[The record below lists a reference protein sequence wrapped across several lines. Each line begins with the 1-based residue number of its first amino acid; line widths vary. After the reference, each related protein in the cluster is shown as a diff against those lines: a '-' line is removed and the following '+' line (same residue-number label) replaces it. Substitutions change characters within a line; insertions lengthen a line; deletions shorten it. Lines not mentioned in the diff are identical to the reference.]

1 MPTMGES
8 LLGPRW
14 LCSFVQMISRL
25 GRREDSRRRQIL
37 RRVALLNC
45 MQVAFM
51 L

>member
-1 MPTMGES
+1 MPTMGQS

-14 LCSFVQMISRL
+14 LCSFMQMISRL
-25 GRREDSRRRQIL
+25 DRWEERRRRQIL
-37 RRVALLNC
+37 GRMALLNC